1 MNVWSEKVK
10 GLAHD
15 PRYFLLWY
23 STHLL
28 VCVSQC
34 IHLSNISN
42 AHSTAR
48 TRASGTRRQVPPFF
62 HPICK
67 LVTDDRTCIDR
78 SYATSDQLVWQSS
91 EMETSWGDGRSAERR
106 KGDMRCRERREHERG
121 VRWGDNE
128 QLRPRNYSA
137 AGKERTSSI
146 SLMHEWNILD
156 EEREARQ
163 QRRSCDI

>member
-10 GLAHD
+10 GLARD
-15 PRYFLLWY
+15 PRYFLLRY

-28 VCVSQC
+28 VRVSQC

-91 EMETSWGDGRSAERR
+91 EMETSRGDERSAERR

-121 VRWGDNE
+121 DN
-128 QLRPRNYSA
+128 
-137 AGKERTSSI
+137 
-146 SLMHEWNILD
+146 D
-156 EEREARQ
+156 EETTSGWDRGTILRLG
-163 QRRSCDI
+163 RNVPLRFLCCTNGIF